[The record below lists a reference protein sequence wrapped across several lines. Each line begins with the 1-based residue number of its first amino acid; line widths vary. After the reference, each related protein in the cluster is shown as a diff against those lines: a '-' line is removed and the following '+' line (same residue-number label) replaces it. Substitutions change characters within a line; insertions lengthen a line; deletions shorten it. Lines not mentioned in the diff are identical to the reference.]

1 LAGRCSRW
9 GGGVVVAGLGSPV
22 AWRWCSGRCR
32 RSRWSRCSRQRSS
45 PAAPVRAPGSS
56 PPAPRSRLL
65 PLPARRG
72 GGALLPWCVVGVP
85 VWPRPSSA
93 RRSGGASFSIP
104 LTALSQEKWKGKT
117 PMGLVAWAA
126 GSLPPPL
133 AFEPWHR
140 NGEAKSPSCP
150 GLDRPGDR
158 GGAAPSFAQ
167 AKTQGCV
174 WRGVKVVFP
183 RPGRIRLARERAPVP
198 RRAGRLA
205 GAAVPSR
212 APCAMRL
219 G

>member
-1 LAGRCSRW
+1 MPAIVSRSSGPCSR
-9 GGGVVVAGLGSPV
+9 LL
-22 AWRWCSGRCR
+22 
-32 RSRWSRCSRQRSS
+32 
-45 PAAPVRAPGSS
+45 APGSS
-56 PPAPRSRLL
+56 FPAPSSPGAARRWRAPPLARRRCSGVAASLLGPAQRRRLL
-65 PLPARRG
+65 LPPSH
-72 GGALLPWCVVGVP
+72 GAV
-85 VWPRPSSA
+85 
-93 RRSGGASFSIP
+93 SG
-104 LTALSQEKWKGKT
+104 EVEREN

-205 GAAVPSR
+205 GAAVPSC
-212 APCAMRL
+212 APCTMRL